1 MYKLIANIMNA
12 RGTSCSMSRNQPKL
26 GKKKTAKGRRI
37 SSQSKYIVEN
47 VRAFFEKET
56 LKGSFIK
63 RLSVVKRTTEATGL
77 SLRTINRIHQEYIS
91 HDGQFMMPVKRY
103 GVSRIRINP
112 NSFDREIIRRIIHNV
127 YCRKE
132 YLTLCSVLEKIKEE
146 FGFSGGRFCL
156 WIVLKEMG
164 YSYKK
169 KDNKQFLYEQ
179 RSILEQRDTY
189 LQQIRQLRQ
198 QNVNICLHR

>member
-1 MYKLIANIMNA
+1 MYKLTANIINA

-26 GKKKTAKGRRI
+26 GKKTAKGRRI

-47 VRAFFEKET
+47 VRAFFEKEK

-63 RLSVVKRTTEATGL
+63 TLLGVKRTTEATGL

-91 HDGQFMMPVKRY
+91 HDGQFMMPFKRY

-132 YLTLCSVLEKIKEE
+132 YPTLCSVLEEE
-146 FGFSGGRFCL
+146 FGFPGGRFCL
-156 WIVLKEMG
+156 WRVLKEMG

-198 QNVNICLHR
+198 QNVNLVYTDET